1 MSSLFDIIFK
11 RNDPP
16 ILSEVFVQVCVV
28 VTLHPACYHV
38 TAMLNNMEGD
48 VMEGPPAQVG
58 PTERPLEQN
67 AREPNTDAADANV
80 SNADDA
86 NKHADDAATD
96 AKITSSDKA
105 FQSLSTVSAP
115 PQFSFAAKFVGQ
127 NKNKM
132 PGPGSYMN
140 RTDFSS
146 RHRTVPSFG
155 FGTNSRQIRHVDKT
169 PGPGSYDAKQG
180 AQGTQGWKIRAAKS
194 KELKERR
201 QKNPGPGSYNLPEAF
216 GRRLTITPRRKE
228 DRTLPS
234 ISVPGPGDY
243 EVTVSD
249 AQKFLKNRAPK
260 FSFGTARQ
268 RARLPAEF
276 EAVTPG
282 PGAYRTHPEL
292 PHDPMMMVRSRR

>member
-1 MSSLFDIIFK
+1 
-11 RNDPP
+11 
-16 ILSEVFVQVCVV
+16 
-28 VTLHPACYHV
+28 
-38 TAMLNNMEGD
+38 
-48 VMEGPPAQVG
+48 MEGPPAQVG

-67 AREPNTDAADANV
+67 AREPKTDAADAADADANV
-80 SNADDA
+80 SNNADA
-86 NKHADDAATD
+86 NKHADDAT
-96 AKITSSDKA
+96 KTTSSDKA

-140 RTDFSS
+140 RADFSS

-155 FGTNSRQIRHVDKT
+155 FGTNSRQIRHLDKT

-180 AQGTQGWKIRAAKS
+180 TQGSQGWKIGAKKSS
-194 KELKERR
+194 KEPRR

-216 GRRLTITPRRKE
+216 GRGRLTITPCRKE

-249 AQKFLKNRAPK
+249 AEKFLKNRAPK

-282 PGAYRTHPEL
+282 PGAYRNHPEL
-292 PHDPMMMVRSRR
+292 PHDPSLVRSRR

>member
-1 MSSLFDIIFK
+1 
-11 RNDPP
+11 
-16 ILSEVFVQVCVV
+16 
-28 VTLHPACYHV
+28 
-38 TAMLNNMEGD
+38 MEGD

-58 PTERPLEQN
+58 PTERSLEQN
-67 AREPNTDAADANV
+67 AREPNTEADADASNDADANL
-80 SNADDA
+80 A
-86 NKHADDAATD
+86 NKHADDATD
-96 AKITSSDKA
+96 AKTTSSDKA
-105 FQSLSTVSAP
+105 FRSLSTVSAP
-115 PQFSFAAKFVGQ
+115 PQFSFAAKFVEGQ
-127 NKNKM
+127 NRNKM

-155 FGTNSRQIRHVDKT
+155 FGTNSRQIRHADKT

-180 AQGTQGWKIRAAKS
+180 SQGTQGWKIGAAKMS
-194 KELKERR
+194 KEPRR

-216 GRRLTITPRRKE
+216 GRGRLTITPRRKE

-243 EVTVSD
+243 DVTVSD
-249 AQKFLKNRAPK
+249 AEKFLKNRAPK

-282 PGAYRTHPEL
+282 PGAYRNHSEL
-292 PHDPMMMVRSRR
+292 PHDPSLVRSRR